1 MPAWA
6 DPEAFEVRA
15 SPAFVGREAFCQTT
29 GVNLGAFAYAR
40 DGNDTISEGSYA
52 SLANAEFDP
61 TAEDAPESYT
71 FTCNG
76 WTATVSL
83 ATMVQRRDS
92 HVVALSFSP
101 PAGQNNPTL
110 DLLVADAYAT
120 HALALVQIVNGTP
133 VATALSVGEKFWINP
148 SLSFTRATV
157 PFDPTLT
164 FRVVDGNTG
173 ARGPFGSTLVADAWT
188 DGPGNDAFRAVTF
201 YLDASESGLRYTLHS
216 QASGPEILRSLVA
229 VQCSEAQQGQQTIG
243 DFTTEDETGAV
254 CITGFVPIGGYYWV
268 TRDLDGACI
277 ESRMLDPNLSYPTP
291 LQWSLRGQH
300 ALPPPMQVIT
310 LHVAATNG
318 SALSIHQDSAERS
331 VTLADET
338 VYTIEDYD
346 AWGNPHPFYYRN
358 FTATVNIRETWWLMQ
373 GSTQLNAGDIWLYD
387 GWSPMG
393 GVAQDRQAVTFGIA
407 SGFGAHAWVTDTS
420 GTGGLTLAGANQRID
435 DYNEDG
441 SPNHFYYDLWSATVD
456 VSRPFYL
463 NIGDGAG
470 NLVAQMPANELW
482 FMNNWQAIGGM
493 PVNNQL
499 VTFVVP
505 HGVEQLW
512 VWQAG
517 TTDLTFKV
525 RGHIEDYFND
535 DEGAPNFFE
544 YDEYTASVDVNRPYY
559 LMVDGVTLADH
570 ETTCY
575 GSWVRQGGVKPHHFT
590 LSLTLHGSRAA
601 HNFSIREPDGT
612 LWGWAPSGT
621 TEPATLTLPD
631 AWDASGTQ
639 PPWELDT
646 EILISEWRHRY
657 SGQNGTWTISDD
669 TTGQSQHFNPG
680 TAAAYT
686 LNLGGWF
693 TAATGFPVT
702 ASLSRWSHVLRIM
715 DRAGGNYS
723 VDRIASQGSTTTFGF
738 EGAWYES
745 YFYYDA
751 TAHRAL
757 VPGLE
762 WRLYDA
768 TAKEFAPFDPEH
780 PADYTNW
787 HYTPA
792 PAHVTGTQT
801 ALNTLDLTWDF
812 ATPPGGSPAGDST
825 ELLAGS
831 FTVKRFRPATQ
842 EWVIVQDGLAS
853 SFRQSPAT
861 APLAFHHTE
870 AAMPPG
876 TYTYRLTYSYGGQD
890 SAIVERTFTV
900 LPLVTYYGL
909 TPFNLTASQVRLDAI
924 YFTWILPAVPGIDTT
939 QGFFTIVRTAAR
951 GGAPVTFIRQAT
963 VAGNVGQWADGTLH
977 GYFVDEPLLE
987 DDYTYVAS
995 YTYAGAQGPAASV
1008 TGTVFDAATLDTIYV
1023 PGPWGGSPD
1032 WRKLDLILFYM
1043 GYWGLGMQSP
1053 DGMVV
1058 QPGATRTFDVSA
1070 AGSIGPL
1077 RIALSPQQNNLFGT
1091 FTSEQISQ
1099 RTIRITYTANN
1110 TYKNRTEGGWEYI
1123 GFVVSDSCRSHFHV
1137 AIFEIVPT
1145 ALAPSQSSDWR
1156 VLNGEFSMLP
1166 WHVSLSGTLPV
1177 IRGQTPLVI
1186 KVFDPNEGS
1195 VTLDDA
1201 STGVFTYSGS
1211 GNAFF
1216 SYAVREQDADEE
1228 DPASYHWGTIYVH
1241 APPTTH
1247 GPNDPNDG
1255 GPNADTESAWI
1266 DVDAMKGVVGDVIPS
1281 TMLRNGVRHF
1291 VSPKLTP
1298 QISNPTVVL
1307 TAHVHSSTGKTIGNG
1322 YYWIVDGVSSTNAT
1336 VAIARNSTGQHYVA
1350 IINQATNQEVDE
1362 IYVWIVW
1369 ATKEPARVPGA
1380 PVFNQSVVGSDG
1392 VTRSQFRIDRDVD
1405 PWTFKWSIEPS
1416 AIFNLAADVPKLDGR
1431 AAKTPPGAYQA
1442 YQPDPSKGKQDDA
1455 QFKWDVSRRMH
1466 VDVYNP
1472 GISFAQLADE
1482 YMQVLPATINGE
1494 SVALDYPSENHTGG
1508 NADAAGNDDPPDDT
1522 LSGAASED
1530 DDPYHARQ
1538 IATPKHWL
1546 NHAVGQ
1552 LTSFDA
1558 PRFGVRKAWASNPY
1572 LPVTFFQ
1579 WKASFVEFARLEL
1592 WDGTRTGGKIWFP
1605 ISDTIEWHHYLR
1617 AFWLFYGGEWLD
1629 LDSHS
1634 GLGSAPP

>member
-40 DGNDTISEGSYA
+40 EGNATISEGSYA

-133 VATALSVGEKFWINP
+133 VATALSVGEKFWVNP

-164 FRVVDGNTG
+164 FRVIDGNTG
-173 ARGPFGSTLVADAWT
+173 ARGPFGSTMVADAWI
-188 DGPGNDAFRAVTF
+188 DGPGDDAFRTVTF

-229 VQCSEAQQGQQTIG
+229 VQGSEAQQGQQTIG

-338 VYTIEDYD
+338 VYVIEDYD

-358 FTATVNIRETWWLMQ
+358 FTATVNMRETWWLMQ

-387 GWSPMG
+387 GWSPIG

-482 FMNNWQAIGGM
+482 FKNNWQAIGGM

-570 ETTCY
+570 ETTWY

-612 LWGWAPSGT
+612 LWNWAPTGT
-621 TEPATLTLPD
+621 TEPATLALPD

-639 PPWELDT
+639 PPWALDT
-646 EILISEWRHRY
+646 EILITEWRHRY

-686 LNLGGWF
+686 LNLGAWF

-702 ASLSRWSHVLRIM
+702 VSLSRWSHTLRIM
-715 DRAGGNYS
+715 DRAGGLYS
-723 VDRIASQGSTTTFGF
+723 VDPIASQGSSTTFGF

-745 YFYYDA
+745 YYYFDA
-751 TAHRAL
+751 TAHRVL

-768 TAKEFAPFDPEH
+768 TAKEFAPFDPGN

-801 ALNTLDLTWDF
+801 SLTTLDLTWDF
-812 ATPPGGSPAGDST
+812 PVPPGSSPAGDST

-831 FTVKRFRPATQ
+831 FTVRRLKPATQ

-853 SFRQSPAT
+853 SFQQSPAT

-876 TYTYRLTYSYGGQD
+876 TYTYRLFYRYGGQD
-890 SAIVERTFTV
+890 SATVERSFTV
-900 LPLVTYYGL
+900 LPAVTYYGL
-909 TPFNLTASQVRLDAI
+909 TPVNLTATQVKLDGLKL
-924 YFTWILPAVPGIDTT
+924 TWNLPAAPDIDLQ
-939 QGFFTIVRTAAR
+939 QGTFTFVRTALH
-951 GGAPVTFIRQAT
+951 GTGPVTFTKSAASQSYYAL
-963 VAGNVGQWADGTLH
+963 DGTLSC
-977 GYFVDEPLLE
+977 FLSDDPLAL
-987 DDYTYVAS
+987 DDYTYTVR
-995 YTYAGAQGPAASV
+995 YTYAGVQSAPATVSHSV
-1008 TGTVFDAATLDTIYV
+1008 LDADTLETRDDNHNGVKDLDDVLSAMGYSPLFVTAPSPLIVKAGGSRTFTVFASGGVGARTISV
-1023 PGPWGGSPD
+1023 APA
-1032 WRKLDLILFYM
+1032 
-1043 GYWGLGMQSP
+1043 QSL
-1053 DGMVV
+1053 
-1058 QPGATRTFDVSA
+1058 QY
-1070 AGSIGPL
+1070 GSIA
-1077 RIALSPQQNNLFGT
+1077 I
-1091 FTSEQISQ
+1091 
-1099 RTIRITYTANN
+1099 
-1110 TYKNRTEGGWEYI
+1110 
-1123 GFVVSDSCRSHFHV
+1123 VSR
-1137 AIFEIVPT
+1137 
-1145 ALAPSQSSDWR
+1145 SQSSITLTYTGNGNTVGGLDYIYFTVSDAFR
-1156 VLNGEFSMLP
+1156 TRSLGAPAEVTPSSSATLKALNAEFVIQASTQ
-1166 WHVSLSGTLPV
+1166 SFSDTLPV
-1177 IRGQTPLVI
+1177 LGGSGSLTFSVS
-1186 KVFDPNEGS
+1186 DPDYGT
-1195 VTLDDA
+1195 VTLDDPATGEFTYEPGSANGGQFDFTVTDDITGDSSTATIYIAVVDQPPPSPSIAFEELSPSSGFSPPWLMVPQGGANWVSLNSTA
-1201 STGVFTYSGS
+1201 STDD
-1211 GNAFF
+1211 NARLWV
-1216 SYAVREQDADEE
+1216 Y
-1228 DPASYHWGTIYVH
+1228 
-1241 APPTTH
+1241 
-1247 GPNDPNDG
+1247 
-1255 GPNADTESAWI
+1255 
-1266 DVDAMKGVVGDVIPS
+1266 PS
-1281 TMLRNGVRHF
+1281 PSLET
-1291 VSPKLTP
+1291 VSPGSTSDSP
-1298 QISNPTVVL
+1298 QTITVTGTHL
-1307 TAHVHSSTGKTIGNG
+1307 GDSST
-1322 YYWIVDGVSSTNAT
+1322 V
-1336 VAIARNSTGQHYVA
+1336 IAQM
-1350 IINQATNQEVDE
+1350 
-1362 IYVWIVW
+1362 
-1369 ATKEPARVPGA
+1369 
-1380 PVFNQSVVGSDG
+1380 GSDPMKNTSLNIS
-1392 VTRSQFRIDRDVD
+1392 VKRYRIKNVVIHKVKQVYFNNLLK
-1405 PWTFKWSIEPS
+1405 TSIEPTKVP
-1416 AIFNLAADVPKLDGR
+1416 APADLQNYLNDVFGRQTNTWFNVTQGQDISVDYDIENDGNAYPGAFEDGR
-1431 AAKTPPGAYQA
+1431 L
-1442 YQPDPSKGKQDDA
+1442 
-1455 QFKWDVSRRMH
+1455 
-1466 VDVYNP
+1466 DVY
-1472 GISFAQLADE
+1472 GTFAVFPQKTKEQGALEAYKTVGAIDVFYVNSLTVWFNRAALPYVKNDTYGAATRPDMSTV
-1482 YMQVLPATINGE
+1482 YM
-1494 SVALDYPSENHTGG
+1494 S
-1508 NADAAGNDDPPDDT
+1508 DAAANTLHDT
-1522 LSGAASED
+1522 AHEIGHQLLRRPNHESEVERLMYDTTGAGFTGTLLKKEEWD
-1530 DDPYHARQ
+1530 IINPN
-1538 IATPKHWL
+1538 TP
-1546 NHAVGQ
+1546 
-1552 LTSFDA
+1552 
-1558 PRFGVRKAWASNPY
+1558 
-1572 LPVTFFQ
+1572 
-1579 WKASFVEFARLEL
+1579 
-1592 WDGTRTGGKIWFP
+1592 
-1605 ISDTIEWHHYLR
+1605 
-1617 AFWLFYGGEWLD
+1617 
-1629 LDSHS
+1629 
-1634 GLGSAPP
+1634 